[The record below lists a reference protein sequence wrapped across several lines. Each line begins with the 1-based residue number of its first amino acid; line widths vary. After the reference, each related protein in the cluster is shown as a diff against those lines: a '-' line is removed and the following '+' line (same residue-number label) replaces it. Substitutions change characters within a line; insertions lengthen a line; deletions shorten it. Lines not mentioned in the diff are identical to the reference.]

1 MTTCPACHSEEI
13 TFLGLAPKGSNQA
26 PSPLWSQ
33 PTLIFIGKELAKA
46 YRIPPVIG
54 EITGA
59 SLGYVLNYYLHK
71 HSGSPFVQNEKSYT
85 CNDCNLTLS
94 TAF

>member
-1 MTTCPACHSEEI
+1 MTNCPACHSEKI
-13 TFLGLAPKGSNQA
+13 TFLGLIPKESNQT
-26 PSPLWSQ
+26 SNLIWSQ
-33 PTLIFIGKELAKA
+33 STLVFIGKEVARA

-71 HSGSPFVQNEKSYT
+71 HSGSPAVQNEKSYI
-85 CNDCNLTLS
+85 CNDCNLT
-94 TAF
+94 FQIN

>member
-26 PSPLWSQ
+26 PSLLWSQ
-33 PTLIFIGKELAKA
+33 STLTFIGKELAKV
-46 YRIPPVIG
+46 YRIPSVIG

-59 SLGYVLNYYLHK
+59 SLGYVLNYYLQK
-71 HSGSPFVQNEKSYT
+71 HSGFLTVQNEKSYI
-85 CNDCNLTLS
+85 CNDCNLT
-94 TAF
+94 FQIN

>member
-1 MTTCPACHSEEI
+1 MTNCPAYHSEKI
-13 TFLGLAPKGSNQA
+13 TFLGLIPKESNET
-26 PSPLWSQ
+26 SNLIWSQ
-33 PTLIFIGKELAKA
+33 STLVFIGKEVARA

-71 HSGSPFVQNEKSYT
+71 HSGSPAVQNEKSYI
-85 CNDCNLTLS
+85 CNNCNLT
-94 TAF
+94 FQIN

>member
-33 PTLIFIGKELAKA
+33 STLTFIGKELAKA

-54 EITGA
+54 EVTGA

-85 CNDCNLTLS
+85 CNDCNLT
-94 TAF
+94 FQIN

>member
-13 TFLGLAPKGSNQA
+13 TFLGLAPKGANQA

-33 PTLIFIGKELAKA
+33 STLTFIGKELAKA

-59 SLGYVLNYYLHK
+59 SLGYVLN
-71 HSGSPFVQNEKSYT
+71 
-85 CNDCNLTLS
+85 
-94 TAF
+94 

>member
-13 TFLGLAPKGSNQA
+13 TFLGLAPKGANQA

-33 PTLIFIGKELAKA
+33 STLTFIGKELAKA

-85 CNDCNLTLS
+85 CNDCNLT
-94 TAF
+94 FQIN

>member
-1 MTTCPACHSEEI
+1 MTTCPACHSEEL
-13 TFLGLAPKGSNQA
+13 TFLRLVPKGSKQTLSL
-26 PSPLWSQ
+26 PGSQ
-33 PTLIFIGKELAKA
+33 STLIFIGKELAKS

-85 CNDCNLTLS
+85 CNDCNLT
-94 TAF
+94 FQIN

>member
-1 MTTCPACHSEEI
+1 MTTCPACHSEEL
-13 TFLGLAPKGSNQA
+13 TFLRLVPKGSKQTLSL
-26 PSPLWSQ
+26 PWSQ
-33 PTLIFIGKELAKA
+33 STLTSIGKELAKS

-85 CNDCNLTLS
+85 CNDCNLT
-94 TAF
+94 FQIN